1 MSTLPIFIS
10 GNDELTLEAIDFLNA
25 AVLHHFTS
33 AQDRRLYALLRAFGH
48 PALESFI
55 RAFGKTF
62 IGRPDEL
69 ARAAEHFENTQSF
82 KREFR
87 DAAEDAGVERV
98 KRELKRRCEEVI
110 GSTYDAALQ
119 LRVELHDF
127 EPPVKAHHAVEIER
141 AFEEFVRQRRAA
153 ERSNYFD
160 EQRFEVFSRL
170 DEAEQAV
177 QEPYRV
183 PAEYNNEERTYG

>member
-10 GNDELTLEAIDFLNA
+10 GNDGLTLEPLDFLNA

-87 DAAEDAGVERV
+87 NAAEDAGQQRV

-127 EPPVKAHHAVEIER
+127 KPAPNEHRAAADEQ
-141 AFEEFVRQRRAA
+141 AFEEFAKQRRAA
-153 ERSNYFD
+153 DFREQHTAGNAAFLGDHQPSQYNY
-160 EQRFEVFSRL
+160 
-170 DEAEQAV
+170 
-177 QEPYRV
+177 
-183 PAEYNNEERTYG
+183 EERTYG

>member
-10 GNDELTLEAIDFLNA
+10 SSDELTLEAIDFLNA

-87 DAAEDAGVERV
+87 DAAEDAGEERI

-119 LRVELHDF
+119 LRVELHNF
-127 EPPVKAHHAVEIER
+127 KPAVNEHRAAADEQ
-141 AFEEFVRQRRAA
+141 AFEDFVKQRRAA
-153 ERSNYFD
+153 DFREQHAAGNVGLLGDHQPSQYNY
-160 EQRFEVFSRL
+160 
-170 DEAEQAV
+170 
-177 QEPYRV
+177 
-183 PAEYNNEERTYG
+183 EERAYG